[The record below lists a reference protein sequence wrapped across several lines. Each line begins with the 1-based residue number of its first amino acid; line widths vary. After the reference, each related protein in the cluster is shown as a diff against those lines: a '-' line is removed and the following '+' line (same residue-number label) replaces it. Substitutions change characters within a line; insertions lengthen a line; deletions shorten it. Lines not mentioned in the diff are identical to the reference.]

1 MKTFATET
9 GGRAF
14 FPRFEGEMPGIFRM
28 VHESMRQNYTLT
40 YQPSNQTKDGKFR
53 RLKVEL
59 VNPETNQPL
68 KVVDEKGKPIK
79 VQLITKAGYKAPR
92 EVE

>member
-1 MKTFATET
+1 
-9 GGRAF
+9 
-14 FPRFEGEMPGIFRM
+14 
-28 VHESMRQNYTLT
+28 
-40 YQPSNQTKDGKFR
+40 
-53 RLKVEL
+53 